1 MPEAIII
8 SAGVIERSIAYHPHC
23 HCERSVAMTVGELAN
38 DLKLLKEYK
47 RDKMYQV
54 EMILSLVK

>member
-1 MPEAIII
+1 L
-8 SAGVIERSIAYHPHC
+8 AGG
-23 HCERSVAMTVGELAN
+23 SVAMIVVELAN
-38 DLKLLKEYK
+38 ALKPFKEYK

>member
-1 MPEAIII
+1 MTQSERLAI
-8 SAGVIERSIAYHPHC
+8 
-23 HCERSVAMTVGELAN
+23 TVGELAN

-54 EMILSLVK
+54 EMILSSVK

>member
-1 MPEAIII
+1 MTGGEGLRMTQSEGLAT
-8 SAGVIERSIAYHPHC
+8 
-23 HCERSVAMTVGELAN
+23 TVGELAN